1 MYTQEELEEAKEFL
15 RRRLDS
21 ERSMRRDVERLL
33 EVYAAILL
41 DLYLQNIGNDDISVL
56 IDGLIAALLEDCHTL
71 GVDERTDKRNDI
83 LAYMDSELGGD
94 TLEGRI
100 NKRCHTFADEVAV
113 VATAGILLHKTRND
127 ILASIV
133 GNFKHPYDNE
143 LLKEVRTEIEE
154 GRVSYDYHYFDS
166 PHYGSGTEISSMGA
180 LQTITSFAV
189 ADAWMDWQYHDAVDR
204 GAKGYYVLRGS
215 SYDCDLCDDNVAH
228 GFFSIDEEPPVPTHS
243 HCCCYLVY
251 TYVER
256 I

>member
-143 LLKEVRTEIEE
+143 LLKDVRTEIEE

-215 SYDCDLCDDNVAH
+215 SYPCEECNSHTGIFYPIDDSDSKPQYHLN
-228 GFFSIDEEPPVPTHS
+228 
-243 HCCCYLVY
+243 CCCIVVY
-251 TYVER
+251 SYVER
-256 I
+256 V